1 MWWGK
6 KKKMLSLEVSTYDCT
21 GCGACA
27 EKCRRHVFKIVDNGR
42 CRFATVELPGACL
55 ACGRCVRACKAEA
68 IELVAIPDGPLL

>member
-1 MWWGK
+1 
-6 KKKMLSLEVSTYDCT
+6 MLSLEVSTYDCT